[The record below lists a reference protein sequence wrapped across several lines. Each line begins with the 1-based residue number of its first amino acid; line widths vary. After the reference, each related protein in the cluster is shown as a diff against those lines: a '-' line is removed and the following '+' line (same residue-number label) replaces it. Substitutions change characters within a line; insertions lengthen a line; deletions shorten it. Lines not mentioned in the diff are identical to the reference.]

1 MRGGEERWRR
11 RGEEERRSGGGGAG
25 EERIE
30 KREAYLFDFFFFL
43 TLQISGTAKLDYNLN
58 SLTCVLPFVW
68 TTLYGVVSLALI
80 VSGVS

>member
-1 MRGGEERWRR
+1 MRLLCL
-11 RGEEERRSGGGGAG
+11 S
-25 EERIE
+25 
-30 KREAYLFDFFFFL
+30 FFFFL
-43 TLQISGTAKLDYNLN
+43 TLQISGRAKLDYNLN